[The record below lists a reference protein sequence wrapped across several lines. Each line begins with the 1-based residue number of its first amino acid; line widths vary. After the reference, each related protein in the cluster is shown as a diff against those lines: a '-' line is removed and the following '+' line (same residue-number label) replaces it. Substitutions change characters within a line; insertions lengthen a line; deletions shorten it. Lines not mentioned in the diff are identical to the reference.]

1 MILILTFLV
10 FLILF
15 IIIINIF
22 AILFRLTGIPMN
34 KAKFQVISLITSTGF
49 TTKESEIITQHP
61 VRRKIASWLMIF
73 SYLSTAILISFI
85 LRIITTKITDAK
97 SLSIVIGCVIGFILL
112 ALFLMKISIP
122 AKVEHLLEQLILKSE
137 RWETI
142 QQNSLTNILQ
152 KKGYGIYEIYIGK
165 NNFLVGKSIIESGL
179 KNLEIQVLNI
189 DKGDHL
195 LNFPSPYYIFENTDR
210 ITVYGNVKNIHNKF
224 NSIKISDK
232 IKKAPSI

>member
-1 MILILTFLV
+1 MLTFLV

-15 IIIINIF
+15 IIIINLF
-22 AILFRLTGIPMN
+22 AILFRLTGIPMD

-61 VRRKIASWLMIF
+61 IRRRIASWLMIF

-97 SLSIVIGCVIGFILL
+97 SLTIVVGCILGSILL
-112 ALFLMKISIP
+112 TLFLLRVSIP
-122 AKVEHLLEQLILKSE
+122 EKIEHLIERIILKSE
-137 RWETI
+137 RWENMH
-142 QQNSLTNILQ
+142 QNSLTNILQ

-179 KNLEIQVLNI
+179 KSLEIQILNI
-189 DKGDHL
+189 DKGDEL
-195 LNFPSPYYIFENTDR
+195 MNFPSPQYVFQVTDR
-210 ITVYGNVKNIHNKF
+210 ITVYGNIKNIHNKF
-224 NSIKISDK
+224 NNIQPSDK
-232 IKKAPSI
+232 IKKAPPI